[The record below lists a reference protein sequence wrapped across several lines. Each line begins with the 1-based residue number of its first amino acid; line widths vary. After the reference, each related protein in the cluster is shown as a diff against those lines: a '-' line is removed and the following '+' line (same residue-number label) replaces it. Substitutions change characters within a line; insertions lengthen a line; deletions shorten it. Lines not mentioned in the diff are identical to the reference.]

1 MKNFKGLIAFVVV
14 VIAPLVFFIGD
25 AGLNFRQNGGGFLP
39 FVLAPLQAA
48 IFAFIVSG
56 APGKKLAGKDDQGNW
71 LLGRFWAIFILL
83 TVVLIG
89 AAIALKL
96 EA

>member
-1 MKNFKGLIAFVVV
+1 MKGFIAFLVL
-14 VIAPLVFFIGD
+14 VIAPLVFFISEP
-25 AGLNFRQNGGGFLP
+25 GLAFRQSGGGFLP

-56 APGKKLAGKDDQGNW
+56 KPGKKLAGQDDQGGW
-71 LLGRFWAIFILL
+71 LLGRFWAVFIFL